1 MNNINKDYI
10 IDYINELIPNKD
22 ENIKIIEAYGQR
34 HNIPIIEPEVAQFIK
49 TLLKIHKPKNILEI
63 GTAIGYSSLIMAD
76 ALNGDCK
83 ITSIE
88 RREDM
93 LELAKKNI
101 YTSPYKDNINLI
113 LGEAEEVIPNI
124 DEKFDFIFID
134 AAKGQYLKF
143 FNICIDYLDSNG
155 VILSDNV
162 LFKGMVATNKLV
174 VRRNKTIV
182 KRLREF
188 LEYINTIDGYT
199 TSVIPIGDGVAL
211 TYKEV

>member
-188 LEYINTIDGYT
+188 LEYINTID
-199 TSVIPIGDGVAL
+199 
-211 TYKEV
+211 

>member
-1 MNNINKDYI
+1 
-10 IDYINELIPNKD
+10 
-22 ENIKIIEAYGQR
+22 
-34 HNIPIIEPEVAQFIK
+34 
-49 TLLKIHKPKNILEI
+49 
-63 GTAIGYSSLIMAD
+63 MAD

-124 DEKFDFIFID
+124 DKKFDFIFID

-143 FNICIDYLDSNG
+143 FNICIDYLNSNG
-155 VILSDNV
+155 VILSNNV
-162 LFKGMVATNKLV
+162 LLKGMVEMNKLV
-174 VRRNKTIV
+174 LRRNIRIV
-182 KRLREF
+182 NRLRK
-188 LEYINTIDGYT
+188 LI
-199 TSVIPIGDGVAL
+199 
-211 TYKEV
+211 